1 MAAASTSRWSVN
13 VFEPALPGR
22 SSIARHSR
30 VFRHHAPSGWKPYP
44 FFQVGAA
51 PSLSE
56 CAVTRVASMSMTTHP
71 VSVFPATASHG
82 NPAGLPSIRLHACAR
97 ALARAQAIRSSPAGA
112 PARSRARRTV
122 GPLGALPSTGARWAS
137 TAMSLMLVAPSAIAA
152 ATETSTIPRSKTGD
166 APAFRSAAPRPAVS
180 PAWSAAFRSRTAPA
194 WPTRPV
200 PPAVTFRAWSHPL
213 RCMTKSAPVWK
224 LLVWLP
230 RNLPD
235 QGALRS

>member
-13 VFEPALPGR
+13 VFDPALPGR

-56 CAVTRVASMSMTTHP
+56 CAVTRVASMSMTTHS

-82 NPAGLPSIRLHACAR
+82 NPAGVPSIRFHACAR
-97 ALARAQAIRSSPAGA
+97 ALARARAIRSSTAGA

-122 GPLGALPSTGARWAS
+122 GPLGAAPSTGPRCAS
-137 TAMSLMLVAPSAIAA
+137 TAISLMLVAPSAIAA
-152 ATETSTIPRSKTGD
+152 AIDTSTIPRSKTGD
-166 APAFRSAAPRPAVS
+166 FPAFRSAPLSKTANPT
-180 PAWSAAFRSRTAPA
+180 WSAAFRSRTAPA

-200 PPAVTFRAWSHPL
+200 PSAVTFRAWSHPL
-213 RCMTKSAPVWK
+213 CCMAKSAPVWETC
-224 LLVWLP
+224 V
-230 RNLPD
+230 
-235 QGALRS
+235 Q